1 MRRGARA
8 WTPLKQPSSLG
19 VRPFGK
25 KDELAFCA
33 RDVDTLRASM
43 RRDIE
48 AAGRLQRLEQR
59 RVRV

>member
-1 MRRGARA
+1 M
-8 WTPLKQPSSLG
+8 
-19 VRPFGK
+19 RPFGK